1 MRSKRLYAVMLALGI
16 MICVSSGLADPPV
29 QTEGITVPVI
39 EYKGEF
45 KIPDTEAMAML
56 RDMKCG
62 WNLGNTFDAYNGYTG
77 HFSGTGMESSW
88 VGIKTSKKVK

>member
-45 KIPDTEAMAML
+45 KRKGL
-56 RDMKCG
+56 R
-62 WNLGNTFDAYNGYTG
+62 
-77 HFSGTGMESSW
+77 SR
-88 VGIKTSKKVK
+88 